1 MKEHRQPTRRERT
14 AIMSGRLVMRGC
26 EVSEFFNTR
35 EGAA

>member
-1 MKEHRQPTRRERT
+1 MKERHQPTRREWT
-14 AIMSGRLVMRGC
+14 AIISRRLVVRGC